1 MATPTFTKYNGMI
14 ADPDLQTRMRLKQA
28 TASVVQFGE
37 VIQIGHLNEAVQR
50 IGDGNRWDV
59 IFISHRY
66 TEEEVGRFISRA
78 KETKGGQDT
87 AFIQVMKSKDHQNA
101 AIAQAMLRG
110 ADGFLF
116 EPYSVDQLIEITDL
130 SARIKRE
137 RSDMR
142 ESLAM
147 TLILGDIMT
156 QLDLVAFLKGSGFEV
171 TRSATRL
178 KELCLSLQGS
188 AASPENMIRYHGI
201 AVKLFVEAPLP
212 KPMFQAQKYAGVSSR
227 VKKKMEEKIIAEVE
241 KEMKSPAVGADKKS

>member
-37 VIQIGHLNEAVQR
+37 VIQIGHLNEA
-50 IGDGNRWDV
+50 IGRLDEGKRWDV
-59 IFISHRY
+59 IFISHHY
-66 TEEEVGRFISRA
+66 TDEEVAKFIARA
-78 KETKGGQDT
+78 KELKGGQDT
-87 AFIQVMKSKDHQNA
+87 AFIQVMKNSDQKNA
-101 AIAQAMLRG
+101 AIAQAMMRG

-156 QLDLVAFLKGSGFEV
+156 QLDLVAFLKASGFEV

-178 KELCLSLQGS
+178 KELCASLKGS
-188 AASPENMIRYHGI
+188 ATTPENLARYHGI
-201 AVKLFVEAPLP
+201 ALKLFVEAPLP

-241 KEMKSPAVGADKKS
+241 KEMKSTAGGKA